1 MPRGPRSRR
10 RRTHCGADA
19 RDEPQVVRYV
29 VGGRP
34 LVWSNAVIGLRN
46 PIAPPLTIH
55 HEGDGT
61 RCWSEFTLN
70 GAYEGPPGLVHGGVC
85 ALILD
90 HVLGEA
96 ASEGLTKPL
105 FTGTITVRYV
115 RGTPLGRL
123 RAEAAVERTEGDQIL
138 CLRPSFRCGRHHR
151 RSRGDL
157 HSAGMGER
165 SRVKFYISSAFLNTR
180 EIVEVAR
187 VADDLGYDGI
197 GIPDHIVN
205 LETLNT
211 PYPYT
216 KDGQRRWQPFTEWP
230 DPWVLVGALAQVT
243 TRLRFVT
250 TVYIPAMRNPYSAA
264 KAIGTAAY
272 LADGRVELGVGV
284 GWCEDEFALMEQ
296 RFAQRGK
303 RTDEMLALMKAL
315 WSPDWTEFDGE
326 FYRTPKLEMQP
337 TPPPIPVY
345 VGGLSETAL
354 RRAARYDGWI
364 GDLINTDRAIAAAAR
379 LHELRTE
386 NGLAADDFTI
396 LTPLTDAFTIADY
409 QRAED
414 AGITGILTMPWMFY
428 AGPDATL
435 AEKIDG
441 MKRFRKDLALDG

>member
-1 MPRGPRSRR
+1 
-10 RRTHCGADA
+10 
-19 RDEPQVVRYV
+19 
-29 VGGRP
+29 
-34 LVWSNAVIGLRN
+34 
-46 PIAPPLTIH
+46 
-55 HEGDGT
+55 
-61 RCWSEFTLN
+61 
-70 GAYEGPPGLVHGGVC
+70 
-85 ALILD
+85 
-90 HVLGEA
+90 
-96 ASEGLTKPL
+96 
-105 FTGTITVRYV
+105 
-115 RGTPLGRL
+115 
-123 RAEAAVERTEGDQIL
+123 
-138 CLRPSFRCGRHHR
+138 
-151 RSRGDL
+151 
-157 HSAGMGER
+157 
-165 SRVKFYISSAFLNTR
+165 
-180 EIVEVAR
+180 
-187 VADDLGYDGI
+187 
-197 GIPDHIVN
+197 
-205 LETLNT
+205 
-211 PYPYT
+211 
-216 KDGQRRWQPFTEWP
+216 
-230 DPWVLVGALAQVT
+230 
-243 TRLRFVT
+243 
-250 TVYIPAMRNPYSAA
+250 MRNPYSAA

-386 NGLAADDFTI
+386 NGLTADDFTI